1 MTRATGRPPAS
12 VPGMAKQAG
21 ETTARWAWVEPA
33 AWTTRMLATLERGV
47 KGGKWYSL
55 IDKVASRRVLESA
68 FRRVKRNGGAAG
80 VDHVTIQQFES
91 NLKREL
97 EKLRQ
102 SLLDG
107 SYRAQEILR
116 RWIPKL
122 GGGQRPLGIPTVR
135 DRVVQ
140 GALRSVLEPI
150 FERDF
155 APHSY
160 GFRPG
165 RGCRDALRHVQGL
178 LDRGYTWVV
187 DADFRSF
194 FDTLRHD
201 VLLAEV
207 GKKVSDGR
215 TLSLLEA
222 FLHQRI
228 MEGMKGW
235 TPTAGTPQGAVV
247 SPLLANIYLDPLDH
261 LLAER
266 GFQVIRYADD
276 LVILCRSQAEAREA
290 LTALEDWAGQAGLSL
305 HPEKTRLVDATQAG
319 GFEFL
324 GYLFEQGRRWPRKKS
339 LQRLKTKIRQLTKR
353 NNGHSLER
361 IIADLNPILWGW
373 FGYFKHSHRYTF
385 ERLDR
390 WIRARLRSILR
401 RRAGLRGR
409 GRGQDHVR
417 WPNRFFAEQGLCSL
431 KVAHALACQ
440 SSRR

>member
-1 MTRATGRPPAS
+1 VS
-12 VPGMAKQAG
+12 
-21 ETTARWAWVEPA
+21 W
-33 AWTTRMLATLERGV
+33 
-47 KGGKWYSL
+47 
-55 IDKVASRRVLESA
+55 SRSSS
-68 FRRVKRNGGAAG
+68 G
-80 VDHVTIQQFES
+80 TS
-91 NLKREL
+91 
-97 EKLRQ
+97 
-102 SLLDG
+102 
-107 SYRAQEILR
+107 
-116 RWIPKL
+116 P
-122 GGGQRPLGIPTVR
+122 
-135 DRVVQ
+135 
-140 GALRSVLEPI
+140 
-150 FERDF
+150 
-155 APHSY
+155 PHSY

-201 VLLAEV
+201 VLLAQLD
-207 GKKVSDGR
+207 KKVADGR
-215 TLSLLEA
+215 VLSLLEG

-276 LVILCRSQAEAREA
+276 LVILCRSQAEAHEA
-290 LTALEDWAGQAGLSL
+290 LTVLADWAGQAGLSL
-305 HPEKTRLVDATQAG
+305 HPDKTRLIDATQAG

-339 LQRLKTKIRQLTKR
+339 LQRFKTKIRQLTKR
-353 NNGHSLER
+353 NNGHSLSG
-361 IIADLNPILWGW
+361 IIAALNPILWGW

-390 WIRARLRSILR
+390 WIRVRLRGILR

-417 WPNRFFAEQGLCSL
+417 WTNRFFAEQGLCSL
-431 KVAHALACQ
+431 KIAHALACQ

>member
-1 MTRATGRPPAS
+1 
-12 VPGMAKQAG
+12 
-21 ETTARWAWVEPA
+21 
-33 AWTTRMLATLERGV
+33 MLATLERGV

-55 IDKVASRRVLESA
+55 IDKVASRRVLRAA
-68 FRRVKRNGGAAG
+68 FERVKENQGAPG
-80 VDHVTIQQFES
+80 VDHVTIEQFES
-91 NLKREL
+91 NLEQEL
-97 EKLRQ
+97 DKLSQ
-102 SLLDG
+102 SLLEG
-107 SYRAQEILR
+107 RYRPQEILR

-122 GGGQRPLGIPTVR
+122 GGGQRPLGIPTIR

-150 FERDF
+150 YERDF

-165 RGCRDALRHVQGL
+165 RGCRDALRQVQGL
-178 LDRGYTWVV
+178 LDRGYTWIV

-201 VLLAEV
+201 VLLAQV
-207 GKKVSDGR
+207 AKKVSDGR
-215 TLSLLEA
+215 VLSLLEG

-228 MEGMKGW
+228 MEGMAGW

-261 LLAER
+261 HLAER
-266 GFQVIRYADD
+266 GFQVVRYADD

-290 LTALEDWAGQAGLSL
+290 LTVLAMWAGHAGLSL
-305 HPEKTRLVDATQAG
+305 HPDKTRLVDATQD

-324 GYLFEQGRRWPRKKS
+324 GYLFEHGRRWPREKS
-339 LQRLKTKIRQLTKR
+339 LQRLKARIRQLTRR
-353 NNGHSLER
+353 NNGNSLER
-361 IIADLNPILWGW
+361 IIACLNPMLRGW
-373 FGYFKHSHRYTF
+373 FGYFKHSHRFTF

-390 WIRARLRSILR
+390 WIRVRLRGILR

-417 WPNRFFAEQGLCSL
+417 WPNRFFAKQGLYSL
-431 KVAHALACQ
+431 QKAHALACQ
-440 SSRR
+440 SCRR

>member
-1 MTRATGRPPAS
+1 
-12 VPGMAKQAG
+12 
-21 ETTARWAWVEPA
+21 
-33 AWTTRMLATLERGV
+33 MLATLERGV

-55 IDKVASRRVLESA
+55 IDKVASRRVLRAA
-68 FRRVKRNGGAAG
+68 FERVKANQGAPG
-80 VDHVTIQQFES
+80 VDHVTIEQFES
-91 NLKREL
+91 NLEHEL
-97 EKLRQ
+97 EKLSQ
-102 SLLDG
+102 SLLEG
-107 SYRAQEILR
+107 RYRPQEILR

-122 GGGQRPLGIPTVR
+122 GGGQRPLGIPTIR

-150 FERDF
+150 YEWAF

-165 RGCRDALRHVQGL
+165 RGCRDALRQVQGL
-178 LDRGYTWVV
+178 LDRGYTWIV

-201 VLLAEV
+201 VLLAQV
-207 GKKVSDGR
+207 AKKVSDGR
-215 TLSLLEA
+215 LLSLLED

-228 MEGMKGW
+228 MEGMVGW

-266 GFQVIRYADD
+266 GFQVVRYADD
-276 LVILCRSQAEAREA
+276 LVILCRSQAEALEA
-290 LTALEDWAGQAGLSL
+290 LTALAMWAGHAGLSL
-305 HPEKTRLVDATQAG
+305 HPDKTRLVDATQD

-324 GYLFEQGRRWPRKKS
+324 GYLFEHGRRWPREKS
-339 LQRLKTKIRQLTKR
+339 LQRLKARIRQITRR
-353 NNGHSLER
+353 NNGNSLER
-361 IIADLNPILWGW
+361 IIACLNPMLRGW
-373 FGYFKHSHRYTF
+373 FGYFKHSHRFTF

-390 WIRARLRSILR
+390 WIRVRLRGILR
-401 RRAGLRGR
+401 KRAGLRGR

-417 WPNRFFAEQGLCSL
+417 WPNNFFAKQGLYSL
-431 KVAHALACQ
+431 QKAHAMACQ